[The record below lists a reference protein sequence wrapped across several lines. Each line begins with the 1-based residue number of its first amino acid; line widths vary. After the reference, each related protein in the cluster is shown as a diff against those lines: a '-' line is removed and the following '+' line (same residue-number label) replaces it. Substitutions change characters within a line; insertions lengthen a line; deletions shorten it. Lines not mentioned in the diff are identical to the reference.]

1 MPEYK
6 LNINGEVRK
15 VNVHQDMPLLWV
27 LRDSLGLI
35 GSKYG
40 CGIGLCGACTV
51 HVDGLATRSCMLP
64 VADMVDAEIK
74 TIEGLANGTVLH
86 PVQKAWVEKDV
97 AQCGYCQAGQIMSA
111 VALLENN
118 PNPSEKDIDLA
129 MEGNYCRCGTYN
141 RIRGAIQIAAAEIMS
156 SKTLDITSVEYW
168 EPGRSIDE

>member
-6 LNINGEVRK
+6 LKINGQLRK

-35 GSKYG
+35 GAKYG

-51 HVDGLATRSCMLP
+51 HVDGVATRSCMLP
-64 VADMVDAEIK
+64 VAAMVDAEIK
-74 TIEGLANGTVLH
+74 TIEGLANGVVLH

-111 VALLENN
+111 VALLEGNT
-118 PNPSEKDIDLA
+118 NPSEEDIDLA

-141 RIRGAIQIAAAEIMS
+141 RIRGAIQVAAAEMMS
-156 SKTLDITSVEYW
+156 SKMLETTAVEYW
-168 EPGRSIDE
+168 EPVEEHL